1 MCLKL
6 FYIQL
11 TGDKSELFLQNASPT
26 CDIPFTIDLSGLAK
40 VLLDLCWSPVPRPS
54 SHCRRRAGRGVAPHL
69 PWSWCWQPCSG
80 GAGLQVKIQVK
91 MANLKIL

>member
-40 VLLDLCWSPVPRPS
+40 VLLDLCPQAGHPFRGPRPT
-54 SHCRRRAGRGVAPHL
+54 AGAALAEGWHHIRP
-69 PWSWCWQPCSG
+69 
-80 GAGLQVKIQVK
+80 GAGAGSRAVVVRVFR
-91 MANLKIL
+91 